1 MIRILGP
8 QRAAPNVADALAGVH
23 GPVALIPAGGR
34 HDEDE
39 VGPLPPA
46 CERPVQHLRLYH
58 WFDAVMQADPTLR
71 AVYRA
76 RQDRLL
82 VWKRAHRIRLRYAL
96 EAVREL
102 QAAEDV
108 DGELDAAIE
117 HVRQI
122 DREQLAGIAE
132 IVSHYPHLQAPWDHH
147 VVAGYHDEARRVL
160 DDAAAI
166 VIAGGQVAVLR
177 NRLQLFGLDDMI
189 RGFGRRIVAWSAGA
203 MTLADRIV
211 LFYDDPPHGPGN
223 AEVFGDGLGLVPDVV
238 FFPHA
243 RARLRMEPDRLDLLG
258 RRFGGRCL
266 GLEPG
271 AHLAFTAEGMSDH
284 SVADSVLELGVA

>member
-8 QRAAPNVADALAGVH
+8 QRAAPNVADALAGVD
-23 GPVALIPAGGR
+23 GPIALITAGWR

-39 VGPLPPA
+39 IGPLAAA
-46 CERPVQHLRLYH
+46 CERPVHHLRLYH
-58 WFDAVMQADPTLR
+58 WYDAVMQADPTLR
-71 AVYRA
+71 GVYRG
-76 RQDRLL
+76 RQDHLL
-82 VWKRAHRIRLRYAL
+82 RWKRAHRVRLRYAL

-102 QAAEDV
+102 QAAQEV
-108 DGELDAAIE
+108 DGELEAAIE
-117 HVRQI
+117 HVRQL

-132 IVSHYPHLQAPWDHH
+132 IFSHYPHLDRPWEHH

-177 NRLQLFGLDDMI
+177 NRLQLFGLDEML
-189 RGFGRRIVAWSAGA
+189 RGFDRRIVAWSAGA
-203 MTLADRIV
+203 MVLTERIV
-211 LFYDDPPHGPGN
+211 LFYDDPPEGPGN
-223 AEVFGDGLGLVPDVV
+223 AEVFGAGLGLLPDLV

-243 RARLRMEPDRLDLLG
+243 RTRLRLEPARLDLLR

-271 AHLAFTAEGMSDH
+271 AHLAFTPEGLSDH
-284 SVADSVLELGVA
+284 SVGDSVLELGVS